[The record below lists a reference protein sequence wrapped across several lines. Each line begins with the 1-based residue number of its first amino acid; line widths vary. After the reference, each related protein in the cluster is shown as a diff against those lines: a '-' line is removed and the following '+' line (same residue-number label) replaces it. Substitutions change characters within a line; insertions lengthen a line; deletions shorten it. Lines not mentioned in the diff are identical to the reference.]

1 MGRWRQSIEWLT
13 LRSTKGWGKHM
24 PLNDKKII
32 SIIFE
37 QCDGL
42 EERCEGYKEEI
53 VEMISDILEY
63 ERGHRVSAT
72 NIQKK
77 INDKCNA
84 AAQFLATQRDQSID
98 AEELDS

>member
-1 MGRWRQSIEWLT
+1 
-13 LRSTKGWGKHM
+13 M

-32 SIIFE
+32 SIILE
-37 QCDGL
+37 QCAEID
-42 EERCEGYKEEI
+42 ERCDGYREEI
-53 VEMISDILEY
+53 IEVISDILEY

-84 AAQFLATQRDQSID
+84 AARFLVEQSGRESG
-98 AEELDS
+98 AEGQGA

>member
-1 MGRWRQSIEWLT
+1 
-13 LRSTKGWGKHM
+13 M

-32 SIIFE
+32 SIILE
-37 QCDGL
+37 QCAEID
-42 EERCEGYKEEI
+42 ERCEDYREEVI
-53 VEMISDILEY
+53 DVITDILEY

-84 AAQFLATQRDQSID
+84 AARFLARQREGEMDVGGQNR
-98 AEELDS
+98 

>member
-1 MGRWRQSIEWLT
+1 
-13 LRSTKGWGKHM
+13 M

-32 SIIFE
+32 SIILE
-37 QCDGL
+37 QCGEID
-42 EERCEGYKEEI
+42 ERCKGYREEI
-53 VEMISDILEY
+53 IEVISEILEY

-84 AAQFLATQRDQSID
+84 AARFLVEQSKKEAGTEGETQ
-98 AEELDS
+98 